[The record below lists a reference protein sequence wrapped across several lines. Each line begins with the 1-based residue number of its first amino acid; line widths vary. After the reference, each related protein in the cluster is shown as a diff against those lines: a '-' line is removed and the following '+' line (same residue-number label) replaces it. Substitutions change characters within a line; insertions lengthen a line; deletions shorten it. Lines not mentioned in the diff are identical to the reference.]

1 MVSGRRRDNSVPP
14 TIGNDRKR
22 YVHQGHFVL
31 GKLLSCRCDR
41 DGSLQPVDAA
51 DRDPNRSA
59 GSPNLP
65 EFENLRAH

>member
-1 MVSGRRRDNSVPP
+1 MVSGWRRDNLAPSI
-14 TIGNDRKR
+14 IGNDRQM
-22 YVHQGHFVL
+22 YVHQGRFVL
-31 GKLLSCRCDR
+31 GKLLSWPCDR

-51 DRDPNRSA
+51 DRDPNRPA